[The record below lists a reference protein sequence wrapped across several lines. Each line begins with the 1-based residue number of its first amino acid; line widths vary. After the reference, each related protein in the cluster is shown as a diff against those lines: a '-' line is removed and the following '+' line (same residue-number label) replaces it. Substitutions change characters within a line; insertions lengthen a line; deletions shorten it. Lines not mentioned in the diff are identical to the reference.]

1 VEVCWAEAECQV
13 VCANLLPL
21 TVTLQEKPF
30 SNFLNRNEHQFEKV
44 FKGSYKEETAK
55 PTKSANGNG
64 VHA

>member
-1 VEVCWAEAECQV
+1 MVCT
-13 VCANLLPL
+13 NLIALRPL
-21 TVTLQEKPF
+21 TSLTFTIREELCTKL
-30 SNFLNRNEHQFEKV
+30 LNRNEHQFEKV